1 MGPIVATNKEKES
14 HTNGSFYCWCSFQKV
29 TATKFLSL
37 TIAPIRS
44 VVRANK
50 NKKTV
55 FHISFFHQ
63 NVYNAYKNTFVY
75 SSTVILN
82 TKTSHLI
89 VKLEILTITFG
100 SRRLTW
106 KHNRQIFYASVRYY
120 TTSCAI
126 TFFFFYLNCTG
137 FIVPTV
143 NLLVTNSYRDDST
156 ELRWRV
162 TTVCGD
168 EKRQQ
173 IWDGIG

>member
-1 MGPIVATNKEKES
+1 MFIPEGYSNKIPLSYYRPNPFSCQSEQKEGNRFP
-14 HTNGSFYCWCSFQKV
+14 H
-29 TATKFLSL
+29 
-37 TIAPIRS
+37 
-44 VVRANK
+44 
-50 NKKTV
+50 
-55 FHISFFHQ
+55 FFHQ
-63 NVYNAYKNTFVY
+63 TVYNAYKNTSVY

-89 VKLEILTITFG
+89 VKLETLTITFG